1 MWNLGDYYDN
11 SHTPLNS
18 LRKTWSV
25 IRQTDWRKWSKPRKR
40 LRGSGRAIRQPTNP
54 IRVHGTAQPTQERGT
69 GCGYTS
75 DPPHFNPCTGFG
87 QQEPALLSPW
97 PLLSGRVCEAGSR
110 LGTGPSSI
118 PLSCLRPPHLWRLL
132 HQAAVNRH
140 QLLCTS
146 QAAQRGSKVEQ
157 EIWLWGSCS
166 HLTCLFLSA
175 FCFFFS
181 LTMTGFLELEAH
193 PNTVK
198 KGKILVIVSYLALSV

>member
-54 IRVHGTAQPTQERGT
+54 IRVCGTAQPTQERGT
-69 GCGYTS
+69 GCSYTS
-75 DPPHFNPCTGFG
+75 DPPRFNPCMGFG

-110 LGTGPSSI
+110 LGTGLSSI
-118 PLSCLRPPHLWRLL
+118 PSILFETSPPLEAPPPSSCKQTPAPL
-132 HQAAVNRH
+132 
-140 QLLCTS
+140 
-146 QAAQRGSKVEQ
+146 
-157 EIWLWGSCS
+157 
-166 HLTCLFLSA
+166 HLTGDTKGIKSGAGNLAVGLLFTLNMPFSFCLF
-175 FCFFFS
+175 FFFY
-181 LTMTGFLELEAH
+181 LTTTGFLELETH
-193 PNTVK
+193 PNNVK